1 MNERLELTVPT
12 VPAVEAI
19 PDAAIADADVVARVL
34 AGDTALFEL
43 LMLRYNRLLF
53 RLARGIVR
61 DDDEARDVVQA
72 AYVRAYYHLDQ
83 FRGPAGFKAW
93 LARIAVNEA
102 LGRVRRAPESV
113 DAEEKHVRG
122 LPDLATIEPEN
133 AASSRDLLR
142 ILQAAIDRLPEE
154 FRQVFMLRGVEQLSI
169 AETAELLEI
178 KPATVKTRF
187 HRARRMLQELLHR
200 KLDDVARDTFPLG
213 GQNCDAI
220 VGTVLARI
228 RSQ

>member
-43 LMLRYNRLLF
+43 LMRRYNRLLF

-72 AYVRAYYHLDQ
+72 AYVRAYYHLGQ
-83 FRGPAGFKAW
+83 FHGPAGFKAW

-102 LGRVRRAPESV
+102 LGRVRREPESV
-113 DAEEKHVRG
+113 DAEEKHVLG

-133 AASSRDLLR
+133 AAASRDLLASSSR
-142 ILQAAIDRLPEE
+142 GSTMPASFRSPRPTASATCAASRT
-154 FRQVFMLRGVEQLSI
+154 S
-169 AETAELLEI
+169 
-178 KPATVKTRF
+178 
-187 HRARRMLQELLHR
+187 
-200 KLDDVARDTFPLG
+200 
-213 GQNCDAI
+213 
-220 VGTVLARI
+220 
-228 RSQ
+228 